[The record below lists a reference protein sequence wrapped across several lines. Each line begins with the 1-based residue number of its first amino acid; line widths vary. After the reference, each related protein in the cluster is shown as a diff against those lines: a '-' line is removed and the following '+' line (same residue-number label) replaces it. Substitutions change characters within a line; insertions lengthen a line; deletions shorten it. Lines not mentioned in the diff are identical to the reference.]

1 MKGSEKNFHHFVEQL
16 TKSGGIQRVSTF
28 AITSGLSRRMIYYY
42 LDELNYYLKSNN
54 AKSYIQ
60 GENLSSEQLYL
71 CQHLLKVAL
80 EKEEG
85 KIFSSEE
92 REIIMIYYLL
102 FEIQKLTIRFFEE
115 LFLISKNTVLKD
127 IVQLRNRLNS
137 FEIDLRVNKMNGYYL
152 AIDEFRRRQF
162 VYIFFHLLSTPKLS
176 ECAPYINNL
185 IQERNTHWTQMKIEQ
200 LVTIINSTS
209 ATLLK
214 EIAEDDTL
222 ILAQT
227 LLALEER
234 TPHLPHLLI
243 PDVFDTIIKNR
254 IEYGAAQQLTYQ
266 LTNIINRPILDAENK
281 MIGIYLLC
289 VEKDIDEH
297 YLAPYFQ
304 HLYTISR
311 EIISL
316 FQRKYGIS
324 FENLDDTLK
333 NVQTYMKVAFYR
345 SIFHMNIPNKSYRVV
360 LERYPKVFHIVKR
373 IIAVLDS
380 SLPIF
385 QLCFPQSFSEDMLSD
400 LTIVFEAA
408 ILREQTRSYVL
419 QALIVSDSSKVEC
432 SLIQSH
438 ITQHLQSIQIV
449 DVVSSKKVKMLTHDV
464 ELCITTIPHYLHPTG
479 KTLYIQSVPT
489 EKDIE
494 KIQHLQYEFF
504 HSRKRRLKIKYL
516 LEEFYKTNDMNTAL
530 SEIEHVY
537 LGLNKTR
544 ANRKIYTLQEYID
557 KKQHLTYWDCH
568 KSLQAIVE
576 DSCSKFIQRN
586 TASLQY
592 RDELLKIVENSTFYY
607 THQILIICGDYR
619 SGAFSV
625 DIQVNYFQTP
635 IIVNAQKISTV
646 YILVSTENMMHIPLI
661 FEIEDRIRQQSKY
674 V

>member
-1 MKGSEKNFHHFVEQL
+1 MKGSEKNFHHFVAQL
-16 TKSGGIQRVSTF
+16 IKSSGIQRVSTF

-60 GENLSSEQLYL
+60 GENLSLDQLTL
-71 CQHLLKVAL
+71 CQHLLTIAL

-127 IVQLRNRLNS
+127 IAQLRNRLKS
-137 FEIDLRVNKMNGYYL
+137 FEIDLYVNKMNGYYL
-152 AIDEFRRRQF
+152 EVDEFRRRQF

-176 ECAPYINNL
+176 ECAPYVANL
-185 IQERNTHWTQMKIEQ
+185 IQERNPHWTQMKIEN
-200 LVTIINSTS
+200 LITMVHNTST
-209 ATLLK
+209 TLLK
-214 EIAEDDTL
+214 EIAEDDAL

-234 TPHLPHLLI
+234 TPQLTQLSV
-243 PDVFDTIIKNR
+243 PDTFDAIITNR
-254 IEYGAAQQLTYQ
+254 IEYVAAAQLTKQ
-266 LTNIINRPILDAENK
+266 FTHIVNRPITESENK
-281 MIGIYLLC
+281 IIGIYLLC

-297 YLAPYFQ
+297 YLAPNFQ
-304 HLYTISR
+304 HLYTISQ

-316 FQRKYGIS
+316 FQCKYGIS
-324 FENLDDTLK
+324 FENLEDTLK

-345 SIFHMNIPNKSYRVV
+345 SVFHMNIPNKSYRVV

-373 IIAVLDS
+373 IIA
-380 SLPIF
+380 SLVERIPMF

-400 LTIVFEAA
+400 LTIVFEDA
-408 ILREQTRSYVL
+408 ILREQTRSYIL

-438 ITQHLQSIQIV
+438 ITQHLQAIQII
-449 DVVSSKKVKMLTHDV
+449 DVVSSKKVTTLKQAV
-464 ELCITTIPHYLHPTG
+464 ELCITTIPHYLHPIG
-479 KTLYIQSVPT
+479 KTIYIQSVPT
-489 EKDIE
+489 EGDIE
-494 KIQHLQYEFF
+494 KIQQLQYEFF

-516 LEEFYKTNDMNTAL
+516 LEEFYKTNDIDTAL

-544 ANRKIYTLQEYID
+544 ANRKIYTLQDYMN
-557 KKQHLTYWDCH
+557 KKQHLTYW
-568 KSLQAIVE
+568 KEPTSLHAIIE
-576 DSCSKFIQRN
+576 NNCSKFIQRN
-586 TASLQY
+586 TASIQY
-592 RDELLKIVENSTFYY
+592 RDALLQLVESATFHYAQ
-607 THQILIICGDYR
+607 HILIICGDYR
-619 SGAFSV
+619 KGAFSV
-625 DIQVNYFQTP
+625 DIQVNHFQTP
-635 IIVNAQKISTV
+635 IIVNEQKISTAYV
-646 YILVSTENMMHIPLI
+646 LVSTENMMHIPLI
-661 FEIEDRIRQQSKY
+661 FEIEDKINQQAQ
-674 V
+674 